1 MATKRN
7 SLRSK
12 RIARSV
18 PRQRGMPAAER
29 EYQQVVREIEGS
41 PLPDMNWS
49 TQSPPTPVQRVR
61 QTRYNQARPAP
72 VPVIRKGLQALERAV
87 PQVREAEAFVGGGIK
102 IIGSRLAQSSL
113 KAATAQRGQIAS
125 DTKKAII
132 DVWDGSST
140 GVRQNYG
147 SNKAIKSSIQD
158 TQRQLDKLKNQTW
171 DTVDQSLYGAKA
183 DFVTSQATR
192 VTRLTKTLELQKGLL
207 TSARSPPPPQ
217 AWNPIVTTGTSTA
230 KQADDFIPSAYKPD
244 IKMGDKIL
252 AQSPTGTQVI
262 GTSKKVVTAGKITSP
277 HTPGKTGRWAGFG
290 SSFFK
295 KNKVK
300 FGVVGGMSG
309 VGLYGGTAV
318 GSAFTPEVTTPTS
331 PVNEDAYGAWLSD
344 AGVQRNVPK
353 TSPSV
358 GTWSSPFGGYG
369 TKEAQQQALA
379 MEQARVI
386 DMLAKENKSLQGI
399 KTPGLVAIP
408 GGGGKMGYAMKIGE
422 RADGTDI
429 IQYLSGGGKHGAQK
443 MADAK
448 RIQKE
453 RQAMNK
459 AQKERQIRAMS
470 DPMYAYG
477 LAMSGQ
483 AQITEAPKQDKRMII
498 KFKGGKTGDMPFNQA
513 AFDFYKSRGIP
524 VSAKNVRAPQSGVAG
539 GGYRP
544 GTVEGVPIQTRLPA
558 DWKSFVPT
566 GSAFASWT
574 PQQLREYYGG
584 GSQR

>member
-1 MATKRN
+1 
-7 SLRSK
+7 
-12 RIARSV
+12 
-18 PRQRGMPAAER
+18 MPAAER

-49 TQSPPTPVQRVR
+49 TQSSPPPVQRVR

-87 PQVREAEAFVGGGIK
+87 PQVRQAEAISGPASITGKLGKLLQGVTSQTK
-102 IIGSRLAQSSL
+102 RKEIIEQFKRSQLADYNLAKFAGRQETMKDIATSRSRQFLQDLPPRQTTSVIQTGT
-113 KAATAQRGQIAS
+113 AT
-125 DTKKAII
+125 TKKA
-132 DVWDGSST
+132 DDFVKTPDGS
-140 GVRQNYG
+140 
-147 SNKAIKSSIQD
+147 
-158 TQRQLDKLKNQTW
+158 
-171 DTVDQSLYGAKA
+171 
-183 DFVTSQATR
+183 
-192 VTRLTKTLELQKGLL
+192 E
-207 TSARSPPPPQ
+207 
-217 AWNPIVTTGTSTA
+217 
-230 KQADDFIPSAYKPD
+230 YK
-244 IKMGDKIL
+244 IAMGGQ

-262 GTSKKVVTAGKITSP
+262 DIPKKVVTTGKITSP
-277 HTPGKTGRWAGFG
+277 HTPGKTGRWVGFG

-300 FGVVGGMSG
+300 FGVAGGLSG
-309 VGLYGGTAV
+309 IGLYGGTAV

-453 RQAMNK
+453 RQATNK

-513 AFDFYKSRGIP
+513 AFDFYKSRGVP

-558 DWKSFVPT
+558 DWRSFVPT